1 MKRINKLLYILT
13 FIALYAGTALVSTLH
28 AFDFFQ
34 MSNVTWIAALL
45 AVCFELGQAAVL
57 FSILTTKA
65 ERGKILP
72 WVLMCI
78 LTLVQIIGNVFAS
91 YKYIVLNSLDSLK
104 YFKDP
109 IFVWME
115 MPDEQSTVILTYIAS
130 AILPIVALAMTAMIT
145 SFLNDTSD
153 EENKK
158 LEAKAEEPKPL
169 IDDDSLKKL
178 KETTQ
183 NAQVAAQVI
192 QEEPEKQ
199 PQVKADE
206 TPAEQMIVDSTSE
219 PVKKVN
225 EYRNGK
231 QTHLV
236 SL

>member
-169 IDDDSLKKL
+169 IDDSLKKL

-183 NAQVAAQVI
+183 NAQVAAQII

-219 PVKKVN
+219 HVKKVN

>member
-1 MKRINKLLYILT
+1 
-13 FIALYAGTALVSTLH
+13 
-28 AFDFFQ
+28 
-34 MSNVTWIAALL
+34 
-45 AVCFELGQAAVL
+45 
-57 FSILTTKA
+57 
-65 ERGKILP
+65 
-72 WVLMCI
+72 
-78 LTLVQIIGNVFAS
+78 
-91 YKYIVLNSLDSLK
+91 
-104 YFKDP
+104 
-109 IFVWME
+109 
-115 MPDEQSTVILTYIAS
+115 
-130 AILPIVALAMTAMIT
+130 MTAMIT
-145 SFLNDTSD
+145 SFLGNKD

-169 IDDDSLKKL
+169 IDDSLKKL